1 MNKIAGSTLVI
12 AVSLSMSACVGAPIA
27 ADADAQP
34 SAVSDPI
41 EPANRTVFD
50 ANRFVDRNV
59 AKPVAEAYRDN
70 LPDGVRRAVHNSLSN
85 LGEPVI
91 GLNEALQGNFER
103 ALVALQRFAV
113 NTTIGGA
120 GLFDVASDW
129 DLGHHDADFGQTL
142 GVWGI
147 GEGPYLE
154 LPLLGPSDARDA
166 VGRLIGIVVNPFFL
180 AGGSP
185 AISFVEAGIS
195 AGKMLDTRTD
205 YLGTLDALESTSV
218 DAYATLRSVYIQ
230 HRQALV
236 AEGKSSGAPYRGR
249 VDVKFNGPD
258 IPKLDDPDA
267 PDPDST
273 DH

>member
-1 MNKIAGSTLVI
+1 MHRIVGAMFALS
-12 AVSLSMSACVGAPIA
+12 VSLAIA
-27 ADADAQP
+27 ACADPPSRADSDAQL
-34 SAVSDPI
+34 SAVSDPF

-85 LGEPVI
+85 LDEPVI
-91 GLNEALQGNFER
+91 GLNHALQGNFER
-103 ALVALQRFAV
+103 ALVAAERFAV
-113 NTTIGGA
+113 NSTIGGA

-129 DLGHHDADFGQTL
+129 DLGHHAADFGQTL

-147 GEGPYLE
+147 GEGPYVE

-180 AGGSP
+180 AGASP
-185 AISFVEAGIS
+185 AISFAEAGIS

-205 YLGTLDALESTSV
+205 YLATLDALASTSV
-218 DAYATLRSVYIQ
+218 DEYATLRSVYIQ

-249 VDVKFNGPD
+249 IDVKFNGPD
-258 IPKLDDPDA
+258 MPKLDNPDA